1 MTPAATTKVTGP
13 AGPASTAARL
23 SADDFAVLFK
33 QSFHSLYVVA
43 VAVTRDAAL
52 ADDVVQ
58 DAAVVALG
66 KLDQF
71 EPGTNFVAWMAQLVR
86 YVAFNSK
93 RKERLRRVSPL
104 DANDMDRRPRQV
116 GFAGAWAKQALGQS
130 TELPDDQTD
139 FDDYVMA
146 GLRSLSD
153 VARTCLLLRT
163 LGEMTY
169 AEIAAI
175 LGIPEGTA
183 MSHVHRTRQ
192 LLRERVAAFDGGP
205 ATGGAPS

>member
-13 AGPASTAARL
+13 VGPPVVAARL

-43 VAVTRDAAL
+43 VAVTRDSAL
-52 ADDVVQ
+52 AEDVVQ
-58 DAAVVALG
+58 DAAVIALG

-93 RKERLRRVSPL
+93 RRERLRRVSPL
-104 DANDMDRRPRQV
+104 DVNDMDRRSQQI
-116 GFAGAWAKQALGQS
+116 GFAGAWARQALGQS
-130 TELPDDQTD
+130 AELPADQND
-139 FDDYVMA
+139 FDDCLMA
-146 GLRSLSD
+146 ALRSLGD
-153 VARTCLLLRT
+153 VARSCLLLRT

-192 LLRERVAAFDGGP
+192 LLRERVAAFDGGR
-205 ATGGAPS
+205 ASGGAS